1 MQRQRRTIRS
11 AIAFTMNIIEALLLA
26 LSLCVDSLVVSAT
39 TAFHSKIS
47 YRRGLVMALVFGL
60 CQGGFPLL
68 GALIGDVA
76 RAFIEAVDHWVA
88 FGLLAIVGGKMIV
101 DGLRHKEES
110 EFKHSTVSL
119 GTMFLLGTATSIDA
133 FAVGIGL
140 GLDLAMGSVLW
151 VVAII
156 GAVTVVAS
164 LTGVYLGKRNIPVP
178 ERSATIVAGIVLVG
192 LGTKI
197 LLEHLLL
204 G

>member
-39 TAFHSKIS
+39 TAFHSKMS

-110 EFKHSTVSL
+110 EFKHSAVSL
-119 GTMFLLGTATSIDA
+119 GSMFLLGTATSIDA

>member
-1 MQRQRRTIRS
+1 
-11 AIAFTMNIIEALLLA
+11 MNIIEALLLA

>member
-110 EFKHSTVSL
+110 EFKHSAVSL